1 MMTTLLC
8 LVFFLLGWRFGVFLD
23 GYRSMRKNR
32 SGRWSAVLVGLL
44 MALHIGIGV
53 Q

>member
-1 MMTTLLC
+1 MTFLLC
-8 LVFFLLGWRFGVFLD
+8 LLCFVLGWRFAAFLE
-23 GYRSMRKNR
+23 GYQSVRRMRGDR
-32 SGRWSAVLVGLL
+32 RAAVIVGLL